1 MIKGFVSDQFEVGIL
16 KLDIIVD
23 KAERFK
29 SVLVHGEQEW
39 MLFPLLLIAMS
50 LSFCLPLR
58 LP

>member
-29 SVLVHGEQEW
+29 SVLVHGEEEW
-39 MLFPLLLIAMS
+39 MPSPSALYHPP
-50 LSFCLPLR
+50 SFCP
-58 LP
+58 P